1 MKGLKQVRMKGGA
14 VVSILDAADYRL
26 NADGS
31 IDLYAGSV
39 TVAGGD
45 GSTVVR
51 MPDGVEG
58 RVTGRA
64 SAASFSVGTDGKG
77 RGNVQSGQ
85 VQVGRGRSEERR
97 GGKECVRKGRYRWS
111 PVHQQKQT

>member
-31 IDLYAGSV
+31 IGLYAGSV

-64 SAASFSVGTDGKG
+64 SAASLSVGTDGQG
-77 RGNVQSGQ
+77 RGHVLPGRGT
-85 VQVGRGRSEERR
+85 VGRGADLRR
-97 GGKECVRKGRYRWS
+97 FDAGGRLANRPGRH
-111 PVHQQKQT
+111 PQ